1 MEHVRMDQYLIFPSL
16 CKLRMC
22 LDILHD
28 NQCLHAYICIARLTI
43 RFFVYVGFGI
53 LEQTSEMF
61 RKHEYRMAII
71 RRSLQGPAC
80 GVCSVA

>member
-53 LEQTSEMF
+53 LE
-61 RKHEYRMAII
+61 
-71 RRSLQGPAC
+71 
-80 GVCSVA
+80 